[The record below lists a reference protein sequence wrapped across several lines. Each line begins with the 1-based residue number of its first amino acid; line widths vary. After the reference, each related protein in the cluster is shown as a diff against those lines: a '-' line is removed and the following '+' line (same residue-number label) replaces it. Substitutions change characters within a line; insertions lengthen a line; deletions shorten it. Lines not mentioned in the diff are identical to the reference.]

1 MQVKQTE
8 DLKDEIEKLKIQ
20 IDLLDKVFD
29 DYSSKKKVSYCDSL
43 KISIKEYYGSA
54 HLWYESVLHKLGY
67 CNRKEE

>member
-1 MQVKQTE
+1 ME
-8 DLKDEIEKLKIQ
+8 DLKGEIEKLKIQ

-43 KISIKEYYGSA
+43 KISIKEYY
-54 HLWYESVLHKLGY
+54 ESVLHKLGY